1 MNILVI
7 GEDPSELEKIKML
20 LTGRQYSVETAAGPG
35 KELPEKTWYSSYDLI
50 LLDIMPPGMSG
61 LDLLVELRK
70 SGIGCPV
77 LLLTAKGNA
86 QVNVKGLDLGADDCL
101 AKPFSPDELLAR
113 VRALLRR
120 GVSRFPVIKVGNIN
134 LNVFNHEVTKAG
146 EPLLLTAR
154 EFALLE
160 FLLHNRGREVSRFNL
175 AEHVWGYKFNT
186 AGMSNFIDVHIK
198 NLRQK
203 LMTEGEES
211 LIKTIRGF
219 GYLID
224 KEGE

>member
-1 MNILVI
+1 MNILAI
-7 GEDPSELEKIKML
+7 GEDPLELEKIKAL
-20 LTGRQYSVETAAGPG
+20 LTNGLYCVETAAGSG
-35 KELPEKTWYSSYDLI
+35 KEFSKKIWDNSYDLM
-50 LLDIMPPGMSG
+50 LLDIVSPGMSG
-61 LDLLVELRK
+61 LNLLVELRK

-86 QVNVKGLDLGADDCL
+86 KVKVKGLDLGADDCL

-120 GVSRFPVIKVGNIN
+120 GFSRFPIIKVGKIC
-134 LNVFNHEVTKAG
+134 LNTLNHEATKAG
-146 EPLLLTAR
+146 EPLFLTAR

-160 FLLHNRGREVSRFNL
+160 FLLHNQGRAVSRSNL
-175 AEHVWGYKFNT
+175 AEHVWGYKFS
-186 AGMSNFIDVHIK
+186 ADGMSNFIDVHIK

-203 LMTEGEES
+203 LKTEGEES

>member
-101 AKPFSPDELLAR
+101 GKPFSPDELLAR
-113 VRALLRR
+113 VRALIRR
-120 GVSRFPVIKVGNIN
+120 GVSRFPVIKVGNIS

-160 FLLHNRGREVSRFNL
+160 FLLHNRGRAVSRFNL
-175 AEHVWGYKFNT
+175 AEHVWGYKFNP